1 MSFLYA
7 CLMRSVCL
15 WNLNPTGLV
24 LFRSCFI
31 FYIGVTLTSCFFP
44 VVSAFNCLFSNF
56 ITLSMAVQAT
66 FCCANN
72 NKK

>member
-1 MSFLYA
+1 MEFKSQWLSIVPILFYFLYW
-7 CLMRSVCL
+7 CYIDL
-15 WNLNPTGLV
+15 
-24 LFRSCFI
+24 LF
-31 FYIGVTLTSCFFP
+31 LFP